1 MDNPSVTNAVVTAG
15 VPSEAAAPASGP
27 AAAEDMVV
35 HSSAEPVLSAD
46 APAGKHMEDA
56 DAAGATGPAA
66 TKFDPLE
73 GV

>member
-1 MDNPSVTNAVVTAG
+1 MDNTSIMNVAGTAG
-15 VPSEAAAPASGP
+15 VPSEAAAHVSGP
-27 AAAEDMVV
+27 AAEDMVV

-46 APAGKHMEDA
+46 APAGKHMEDV
-56 DAAGATGPAA
+56 DASGAAGPAA

>member
-1 MDNPSVTNAVVTAG
+1 MI
-15 VPSEAAAPASGP
+15 
-27 AAAEDMVV
+27 V

-46 APAGKHMEDA
+46 APAGKHMEDV
-56 DAAGATGPAA
+56 DAGGGAGPAA